1 MPTCTGGAVQAS
13 RLSDEN
19 TSELVREVIILTE
32 STETQITDI
41 AATASI
47 RKETGEEDTSSGLK
61 NLSNVEIAN
70 LKVKYP
76 ELEIRPKRRATPK
89 QRVIIWITG
98 AVIAALLP
106 LAAIAVSAHPF
117 GFYEV
122 TAKGDLLVI
131 SAVLMIAG
139 LAELVLLFWRM
150 PDGKELHIALIPL
163 GIVLYLAGDAFWY
176 GLVSSQTPKLGEP
189 AGTATLA
196 YGSTAMFAVAAII
209 TSYCVWLSGSGE

>member
-1 MPTCTGGAVQAS
+1 MAS
-13 RLSDEN
+13 EEEAPSHPNNLSD
-19 TSELVREVIILTE
+19 SE
-32 STETQITDI
+32 IT
-41 AATASI
+41 
-47 RKETGEEDTSSGLK
+47 
-61 NLSNVEIAN
+61 N
-70 LKVKYP
+70 LKTKYP

-106 LAAIAVSAHPF
+106 LAAIGVSEAVNHRPS
-117 GFYEV
+117 GFYEM

-150 PDGKELHIALIPL
+150 PDGKELHVALIPL

-176 GLVSSQTPKLGEP
+176 GLVSSRAPTSGEP
-189 AGTATLA
+189 AGNAALA
-196 YGSTAMFAVAAII
+196 YGSTVMFFVAALI
-209 TSYCVWLSGSGE
+209 TSYCVWLAGSGE